1 MPDDAIGLAE
11 SEVDRIRRLASRHG
25 ILQVQLFGS
34 RARSHGRTDS
44 DVDLLVDLAPGR
56 DLLDLIAF
64 KQDVEEAL
72 GCVAD
77 VVTRASLG
85 PYLRDQVLAE
95 AKPL

>member
-11 SEVDRIRRLASRHG
+11 CQVHRIHQIAGRHG
-25 ILQVQLFGS
+25 VLRVQVFGS
-34 RARSHGRTDS
+34 RARRHGRVDS

-72 GCVAD
+72 GCAAD
-77 VVTRASLG
+77 VVTRGSLS

-95 AKPL
+95 ARPL